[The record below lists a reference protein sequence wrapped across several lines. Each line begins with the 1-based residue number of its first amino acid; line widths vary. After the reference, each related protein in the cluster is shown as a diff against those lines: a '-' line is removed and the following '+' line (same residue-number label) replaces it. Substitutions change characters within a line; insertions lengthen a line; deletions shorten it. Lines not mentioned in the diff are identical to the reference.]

1 MPVKFIGLK
10 SLTQEETNLL
20 SVLTEEYVTK
30 YERNIPDFNLI
41 IRIKKLSKTGDKH
54 KYSLHARMNCPTN
67 ILVSQ
72 AFDWDFPR
80 VIHKAMQKLGN
91 ELQHKFKTEGHKN
104 IPKIR

>member
-1 MPVKFIGLK
+1 MAVKFIGLK
-10 SLTQEETNLL
+10 DLTQEEANLVT
-20 SVLTEEYVTK
+20 VLVEEYALK
-30 YERNIPDFNLI
+30 YQRDLPDFNLI
-41 IRIKKLSKTGDKH
+41 IRIKKLSKTGGKH
-54 KYSLHARMNCPTN
+54 KYSIHARLNDPST

-80 VIHKAMQKLGN
+80 TIHKSMKKLGN